1 MTCHFNKHYLIYK
14 PLIISIANKFS
25 KDNYEYEEFVQLGR
39 IALLNILSKGNEENI
54 QYLLAN
60 KLKWYILNFFRQK
73 NPQQLFDDIFYTKDN
88 FFEYLPDMMTDYQMS
103 ILDLKLKNYT
113 FKEIASILKISKS
126 KAHKDFVNIKKIIR
140 EKNTI

>member
-1 MTCHFNKHYLIYK
+1 
-14 PLIISIANKFS
+14 
-25 KDNYEYEEFVQLGR
+25 
-39 IALLNILSKGNEENI
+39 
-54 QYLLAN
+54 
-60 KLKWYILNFFRQK
+60 
-73 NPQQLFDDIFYTKDN
+73 
-88 FFEYLPDMMTDYQMS
+88 MS